1 MSRQLPQAASEDV
14 QMPENLN
21 TGRQT
26 GHTGKPDLSG
36 PLGKRAR
43 EAKERPEEI
52 LVFDQLAARLP
63 LSHSHRG

>member
-26 GHTGKPDLSG
+26 GHTGGNG
-36 PLGKRAR
+36 PLLTLGKRAR
-43 EAKERPEEI
+43 EAKEPLEAI
-52 LVFDQLAARLP
+52 SVFNQLVARL
-63 LSHSHRG
+63 